1 MGYEAKIL
9 GYVRGLLLD
18 NYPAGREDQQ
28 VHLDEQGAQLVS
40 QSAAPYSEI
49 VRQGR
54 AFYVNTTTAVAS
66 LTALPTTAVTIAL
79 YNNEPDGGRS
89 YIIDQ
94 VWALYTVNSAT
105 IPHCGIIAN
114 LGQTRAAL
122 PANSAMI
129 PKKCN
134 GMGPAYDT
142 KAITIIGGTALDAIT
157 GLAINWFPLGQSVN
171 AAVTS
176 LPGFQQLVN
185 VDGRYICPPGRYF
198 AVHTLASAVTS
209 SAQIGIVWHEKT
221 ITLG

>member
-1 MGYEAKIL
+1 MECKIW
-9 GYVRGLLLD
+9 GMVRGLMLD
-18 NYPAGREDQQ
+18 NLPPGREDQQ
-28 VHLDEQGAQLVS
+28 VHLTEQAEMLVAQGT
-40 QSAAPYSEI
+40 APYSEI

-66 LTALPTTAVTIAL
+66 VVALPTTAVTLAL

-94 VWALYTVNSAT
+94 VWALYTVNSAAVV
-105 IPHCGIIAN
+105 HNGIITN
-114 LGQTRAAL
+114 LSQTRCAL
-122 PANSAMI
+122 PANSALL

-142 KAITIIGGTALDAIT
+142 KAITIVGGTALDAIT

-171 AAVTS
+171 AAITS
-176 LPGFQQLVN
+176 LPGFQQVVN
-185 VDGRYICPPGRYF
+185 VDGRYIVPPGRYF
-198 AVHTLASAVTS
+198 AVHTLGSVVST
-209 SAQIGIVWHEKT
+209 SAQMGIVWHEKV